1 MAMAKQM
8 GGGALA
14 MAPPKAQA
22 PAKELL
28 NALATTR
35 DGNDVNIVLPHP
47 EGLGDAIGDI
57 LGAALMGGMQDMP
70 MEGGD
75 FGGDFGGEGFGDD
88 NPFGAPEAAPGK
100 APMDD
105 ADPFGGGGDPFG
117 N

>member
-1 MAMAKQM
+1 
-8 GGGALA
+8 
-14 MAPPKAQA
+14 
-22 PAKELL
+22 
-28 NALATTR
+28 
-35 DGNDVNIVLPHP
+35 
-47 EGLGDAIGDI
+47 
-57 LGAALMGGMQDMP
+57 MGGMQDMP

-75 FGGDFGGEGFGDD
+75 FGGDFGGEGFGDA